1 MLIFCKNNNNNEEK
15 KGRGGEGGGG
25 RKLSKIITNQ
35 GINPIKFM
43 KV

>member
-1 MLIFCKNNNNNEEK
+1 MLDFCRK
-15 KGRGGEGGGG
+15 KKLRKKRGGEEGGG